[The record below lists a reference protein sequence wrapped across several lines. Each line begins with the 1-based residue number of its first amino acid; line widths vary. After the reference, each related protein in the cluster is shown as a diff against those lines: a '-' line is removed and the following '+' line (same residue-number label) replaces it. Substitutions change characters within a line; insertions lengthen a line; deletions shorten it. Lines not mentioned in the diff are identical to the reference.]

1 MDFTGLRALLVED
14 QMVNREIAVMM
25 LESLGFEVDGAED
38 GAQALVQLAS
48 SEAGYYDVVIT
59 DIQMPVMD
67 GYELA
72 RSVRKLDDAK
82 LARTPIVAMSANA
95 FQEDVKASR
104 EAGMD
109 AHVAK
114 PIDIDVLSRTLREV
128 LASATGKL

>member
-1 MDFTGLRALLVED
+1 MRALLVED
-14 QMVNREIAVMM
+14 QMINREIARMI
-25 LESLGFEVDGAED
+25 LEGFGFDVDEAED
-38 GAQALVQLAS
+38 GAQALVRLGS
-48 SEAGYYDVVIT
+48 SEAGWYDVVIT

-72 RSVRKLDDAK
+72 RSIRKLDDAE
-82 LARTPIVAMSANA
+82 LARIPIVAMSANA

-114 PIDIDVLSRTLREV
+114 PIDIDVLSRTLTEV
-128 LASATGKL
+128 LASAR

>member
-1 MDFTGLRALLVED
+1 VDFTGMRALLVED
-14 QMVNREIAVMM
+14 QPINREIAIMI
-25 LESLGFEVDGAED
+25 LKGFGFEVDEAED
-38 GAQALVQLAS
+38 GAQALAQLTS
-48 SEAGYYDVVIT
+48 YEAGHYDVVIT

-72 RSVRKLDDAK
+72 RSIRKLDDVE
-82 LARTPIVAMSANA
+82 LARIPIVAMSANA

-114 PIDIDVLSRTLREV
+114 PIDIDILSQTLAEV
-128 LASATGKL
+128 LASAR